1 MNQDTLQEIQIVPT
15 DDAPNDAFEDEFE
28 TIGDYH
34 RKAAHHFAQAARHH
48 LAAADADEEGDEE
61 AMDLHAFKAYR
72 HQLNGVQCA
81 EIAVMESDTDEEA
94 DEASEGD
101 AAAHA

>member
-1 MNQDTLQEIQIVPT
+1 MNQDTQHEIEIVP
-15 DDAPNDAFEDEFE
+15 PSDAFEDEFE

-34 RKAAHHFAQAARHH
+34 RKAAHHFAEAAKHH
-48 LAAADADEEGDEE
+48 LAAADADEDGDEE

-81 EIAVMESDTDEEA
+81 EIAVMESETDET
-94 DEASEGD
+94 DEAGEE
-101 AAAHA
+101 AAVSA